1 MAVAAGQQ
9 GTNVPTTILVE
20 ERYYELD
27 LAENERA
34 LRTAVERAAGMRM
47 EELAPGMWFGSRAT
61 GRWTTI
67 EVTARA
73 QAVDDGTT
81 LELRVEHKVGPLA
94 TTLLVGGVIVGSI
107 FIIPLVAIIAY
118 GQKKQQEQQ
127 RERLVLLHKIWRG
140 IAESVD
146 APKRAGYRE
155 SPKRVYVPAPAEP
168 VVRVDTDA
176 PAESERAGDDASEL
190 RQRS

>member
-73 QAVDDGTT
+73 QDQRSPRTMRAAEGRSCQSRPAMVKGTT
-81 LELRVEHKVGPLA
+81 PDR
-94 TTLLVGGVIVGSI
+94 
-107 FIIPLVAIIAY
+107 
-118 GQKKQQEQQ
+118 
-127 RERLVLLHKIWRG
+127 R
-140 IAESVD
+140 
-146 APKRAGYRE
+146 
-155 SPKRVYVPAPAEP
+155 
-168 VVRVDTDA
+168 
-176 PAESERAGDDASEL
+176 
-190 RQRS
+190 